1 MVKPTTHSET
11 YPMKRTAFLAYGVIS
26 HLLFLAIY
34 FYFAGWMV
42 NFLVPKSIDSAPAG
56 PLGEALAI
64 NLALIGLFAAQ
75 HSIMA
80 RPAFKAVW
88 TKWIPQPIERST
100 YVLIANV
107 VLALLIWQWRTIDAV
122 IWQVPSGLATYFAMG
137 LFIVGVLAVPA
148 VSLLINHF
156 DLFGTRQ
163 VWLYFCQQQYT
174 HLPFATPMVY
184 RHVRHPLY
192 LGWTLFFWMTPV
204 MTAGHLLFAA
214 SMTIYMVLASKVEE
228 RDLVHHFGTRYE
240 DYRASVPA
248 FVPRLAPARQ
258 EAAPDAA

>member
-1 MVKPTTHSET
+1 MQ
-11 YPMKRTAFLAYGVIS
+11 RTAFFAYGVIS
-26 HLLFLAIY
+26 HLLFLAVY
-34 FYFAGWMV
+34 FYFAGFMV
-42 NFLVPKSIDSAPAG
+42 NFLAPKSIDSDPAG
-56 PLGEALAI
+56 PLAAAVVI
-64 NLALIGLFAAQ
+64 DLALVGLFAAQ

-88 TKWIPQPIERST
+88 TKWVPQPIERST
-100 YVLIANV
+100 YVMVSNL
-107 VLALLIWQWRTIDAV
+107 VLVLLMWQWRAIDAV
-122 IWQVPSGLATYFAMG
+122 VWRVPDGLPTYLATG

-163 VWLYFCQQQYT
+163 VWLYFRQRPYT
-174 HLPFATPMVY
+174 SLPFKTPMVY

-192 LGWTLFFWMTPV
+192 LGWALFFWVTPV

-214 SMTIYMVLASKVEE
+214 SMSLYMVLASKVEE
-228 RDLVHHFGTRYE
+228 RDLVRHFGTQYE

-248 FVPRLAPARQ
+248 FVPRLVPAKQEVAP
-258 EAAPDAA
+258 EVV

>member
-1 MVKPTTHSET
+1 
-11 YPMKRTAFLAYGVIS
+11 MKRTAYLAYGVIS

-42 NFLVPKSIDSAPAG
+42 NFLVPKGIDSPPAG

-107 VLALLIWQWRTIDAV
+107 VLALLMWQWRTIDAV
-122 IWQVPSGLATYFAMG
+122 IWKVPDGLATYFVTG
-137 LFIVGVLAVPA
+137 LFIAGVLAVPA

-163 VWLYFCQQQYT
+163 VWLYFRKRPYT
-174 HLPFATPMVY
+174 SLPFKTPRVY
-184 RHVRHPLY
+184 SHVRHPLY
-192 LGWTLFFWMTPV
+192 LGWALFFWATPV

-228 RDLVHHFGTRYE
+228 RDLVQHFGTQYE
-240 DYRASVPA
+240 DYRVRVPA
-248 FVPRLAPARQ
+248 FVPRLASGKQ
-258 EAAPDAA
+258 EVVSDVA

>member
-1 MVKPTTHSET
+1 
-11 YPMKRTAFLAYGVIS
+11 MKRTAFLAYGVIS
-26 HLLFLAIY
+26 HLLFLAVY
-34 FYFAGWMV
+34 LYFAGWMV
-42 NFLVPKSIDSAPAG
+42 NFLAPKSIDSAPAG

-80 RPAFKAVW
+80 RPAFKAIW
-88 TKWIPQPIERST
+88 TKWIPQPVERST

-107 VLALLIWQWRTIDAV
+107 VLALLMWQWRTIDAV
-122 IWQVPSGLATYFAMG
+122 IWQVPAGLVTYLTMG

-163 VWLYFCQQQYT
+163 VWLYFRKRPYT
-174 HLPFATPMVY
+174 SLPFKTPMVY

-192 LGWTLFFWMTPV
+192 LGWALFFWVTPI

-214 SMTIYMVLASKVEE
+214 SMSLYMVLASKVEE
-228 RDLVHHFGTRYE
+228 RDLVRHFGTQYE
-240 DYRASVPA
+240 DYRLRVPA

-258 EAAPDAA
+258 EVAPDVVG